1 MCIGQHFF
9 ENLLWG
15 KILLWGGKVA
25 LRRRGGEFARRS
37 NVSLGRK
44 VWGGKFTLR
53 GEFTLGR
60 KVWRG
65 KFTLRGEFARG
76 RKVCSEAEN

>member
-1 MCIGQHFF
+1 
-9 ENLLWG
+9 
-15 KILLWGGKVA
+15 A
-25 LRRRGGEFARRS
+25 RRRKSRSEEQCCSGEE
-37 NVSLGRK
+37 SLGRK

-53 GEFTLGR
+53 GEFTQGR
-60 KVWRG
+60 KVWGG